1 MRSEWAREKRGVR
14 RQKAEFRIQES
25 EFRSQNLPH
34 ADTPH
39 TPKHPDALRTPDPKP
54 RLRTLNSEL
63 RTRIRRYADTPTR
76 PYPPL
81 PRAQVGKAAKV
92 FLWQRRGVITALARI
107 QSESHERFDKFY
119 PSSDAVDDWNA
130 DFPADDFA

>member
-1 MRSEWAREKRGVR
+1 MGKGEERSQETEGRIQNTGV
-14 RQKAEFRIQES
+14 RIQES
-25 EFRSQNLPH
+25 ESPTRRYPPH
-34 ADTPH
+34 AQTPRRPPNSRPQTS
-39 TPKHPDALRTPDPKP
+39 TP
-54 RLRTLNSEL
+54 NS
-63 RTRIRRYADTPTR
+63 DTPTR